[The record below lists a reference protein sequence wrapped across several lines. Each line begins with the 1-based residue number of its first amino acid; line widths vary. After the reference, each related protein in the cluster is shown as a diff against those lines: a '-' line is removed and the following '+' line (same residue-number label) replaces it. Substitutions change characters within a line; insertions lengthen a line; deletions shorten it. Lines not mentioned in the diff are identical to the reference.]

1 MSISDTAAYAE
12 AWTNWWTA
20 CQPPGRTVASWPFG
34 REPLSK
40 DQCSRLLNGGKYG
53 IFLFVMGLSWWA
65 KSLDPTVSSPS
76 LTGAVADTEWVLR
89 QLTNILTTP
98 PTPTPIPVAVPE
110 VQDAGRGK
118 RKITLTE
125 KVLNSDE
132 NVQKRYRRR

>member
-1 MSISDTAAYAE
+1 
-12 AWTNWWTA
+12 
-20 CQPPGRTVASWPFG
+20 
-34 REPLSK
+34 
-40 DQCSRLLNGGKYG
+40 
-53 IFLFVMGLSWWA
+53 MGLSWWA